1 MEISYDKNVDAMY
14 IRLRKGDF
22 AKNKVIDDLT
32 IFDLDSKGNLLGIEL
47 LDASKRFSKKSL
59 QEVHVKD
66 MVLVKWKNIMQK
78 VG

>member
-1 MEISYDKNVDAMY
+1 MEIRYDKDADAMY
-14 IRLRKGDF
+14 IKLRSGEF

-59 QEVHVKD
+59 QEIHVKD
-66 MVLVKWKNIMQK
+66 MLLVK
-78 VG
+78 